1 MWNLFKAELLRFRAW
16 AIAYFLLHLA
26 VLGFLTRV
34 VDLAQQP
41 KFVYQVFA
49 AAYALSGLLL
59 GAYQMG
65 SYRKPN
71 AWLNLL
77 HRPVPPHRPVADVP
91 WHAVELLVR
100 AAHAGHAGARNELNN
115 LCRDN
120 PRGQAAAACATL
132 RST

>member
-1 MWNLFKAELLRFRAW
+1 MFDYLKAELLRFRAW
-16 AIAYFLLHLA
+16 ALAYFLLHLA
-26 VLGFLTRV
+26 VLGFMTRV

-77 HRPVPPHRPVADVP
+77 HRPVPGIRI
-91 WHAVELLVR
+91 
-100 AAHAGHAGARNELNN
+100 AGGLM
-115 LCRDN
+115 L
-120 PRGQAAAACATL
+120 AAATL
-132 RST
+132 LAVAVLLPMLIV

>member
-1 MWNLFKAELLRFRAW
+1 MFDYFKAELLRFRAW
-16 AIAYFLLHLA
+16 AIAYFVLHLA
-26 VLGFLTRV
+26 VLGFMTRV

-77 HRPVPPHRPVADVP
+77 HRPVAHRRLAVA
-91 WHAVELLVR
+91 LML
-100 AAHAGHAGARNELNN
+100 
-115 LCRDN
+115 
-120 PRGQAAAACATL
+120 AAALLLALGILLPTL
-132 RST
+132 AI